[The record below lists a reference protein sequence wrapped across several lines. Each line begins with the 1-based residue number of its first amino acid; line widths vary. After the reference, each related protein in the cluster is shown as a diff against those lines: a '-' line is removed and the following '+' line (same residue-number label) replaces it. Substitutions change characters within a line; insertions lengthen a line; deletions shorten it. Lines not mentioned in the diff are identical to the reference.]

1 MSAVFSLRL
10 KEVVLLN
17 QVKNTLIT
25 STNVPWF
32 NHTGS
37 EKKNVSYFNAYIH
50 NPFHV
55 WYFFENKY
63 NSNKTCLQTIPLRR
77 PKRTVMNVLN
87 TRYVSILSLHNNF
100 G

>member
-55 WYFFENKY
+55 WHFFENK
-63 NSNKTCLQTIPLRR
+63 SDKAKLLIKQ
-77 PKRTVMNVLN
+77 V
-87 TRYVSILSLHNNF
+87 
-100 G
+100 